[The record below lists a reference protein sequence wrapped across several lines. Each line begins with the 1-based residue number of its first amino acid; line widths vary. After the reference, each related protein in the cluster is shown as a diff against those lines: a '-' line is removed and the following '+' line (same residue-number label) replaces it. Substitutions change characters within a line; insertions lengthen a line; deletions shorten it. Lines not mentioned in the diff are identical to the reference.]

1 MLNIKNLPVTLLS
14 AGLLSASL
22 SSTYANAATDVT
34 PLFSVYEEACGYIDS
49 TKSTNAAKTY
59 NTFKNS
65 FIVHKESTTKG
76 VYNGTIFS
84 LKKNYVI
91 PAPYKNAV
99 ASITMKKGDKHNKNS
114 ITYTVKFKDATY
126 RKMPVSHLEIYLVP
140 NSDDFYDAIYF
151 KNSIKGLKPHFK
163 YKRID
168 ADEYNDEE
176 NLGAYLDSAKKLILC
191 DGIVGSY
198 K

>member
-1 MLNIKNLPVTLLS
+1 MLNIKNLSVTLLS

-114 ITYTVKFKDATY
+114 ITYIVKFKDATY

>member
-1 MLNIKNLPVTLLS
+1 MLNIKNLSVTLLS

-163 YKRID
+163 YKRIN
-168 ADEYNDEE
+168 ADEYNDQE
-176 NLGAYLDSAKKLILC
+176 NFGAHLDSAKKLILC
-191 DGIVGSY
+191 DSIVGSY

>member
-1 MLNIKNLPVTLLS
+1 MLNIKNLSVTLLS

-191 DGIVGSY
+191 EGIVGSY